1 MINELDVPATNVW
14 KYVDDTTILET
25 ISKNQDSHIQAAFD
39 TLVNRTSA
47 DKFQLNETK
56 CKKLRTN
63 FSTNNTT
70 SFDSV
75 VVNGMLI
82 ELVASAK
89 TLGLN
94 VSRDLKWNSHID

>member
-1 MINELDVPATNVW
+1 MQ
-14 KYVDDTTILET
+14 ET
-25 ISKNQDSHIQAAFD
+25 AH
-39 TLVNRTSA
+39 
-47 DKFQLNETK
+47 
-56 CKKLRTN
+56 KLQPK
-63 FSTNNTT
+63 NTT